1 MNLSIDT
8 QLVSDSSILNKP
20 VMQFHLLLSD
30 EAFECWTNLTGSLNS
45 WKMTKP
51 IKHWMQEEFNAVQEN
66 HHILHCK
73 QKQVISMQLLMLFL
87 ENPSDIYLEWSF
99 PARPNHK
106 VMMWWGY
113 TVEHDPLLLH

>member
-73 QKQVISMQLLMLFL
+73 QTFDVVFGKSFRYIFR
-87 ENPSDIYLEWSF
+87 IEWSF
-99 PARPNHK
+99 PARPNHNQNQ
-106 VMMWWGY
+106 
-113 TVEHDPLLLH
+113 

>member
-73 QKQVISMQLLMLFL
+73 QKQVISMQL
-87 ENPSDIYLEWSF
+87 YSF
-99 PARPNHK
+99 DVVFGKSFRYIFRMILSWK
-106 VMMWWGY
+106 
-113 TVEHDPLLLH
+113 T